1 MSPLIRLFKKIDLR
15 IDAQVEIRSGQFHYL
30 KNVMRL
36 DRGGKLLLFNGQDGE
51 FLCEIIDVNKRSMQ
65 VHVVD
70 QVRVQVPDPDIWL
83 LFSPIKRSGVNFIA
97 EKATELGVSSIQPI
111 FTSRSTIKLSL
122 ERAKKRLIHWR
133 QVSIS
138 ACEQS
143 GRSKIPTI
151 KSPIGFDQVSEGIT
165 TNSLN
170 LLLHPDNLEESS
182 NLPNEYSGDINIFI
196 GPEGGFSPRERA
208 LIAGKKNVTAVSLGK
223 NILRADTA
231 MLSALAIWQA
241 TAGEW
246 KGSL

>member
-1 MSPLIRLFKKIDLR
+1 MHRFYHSNPLDLNQIIILDEFASHHALR
-15 IDAQVEIRSGQFHYL
+15 
-30 KNVMRL
+30 VMRVKVDDFL
-36 DRGGKLLLFNGQDGE
+36 ILFNGDGFE
-51 FLCEIIDVNKRSMQ
+51 YRGRVSGINKKTINVEILSKEKNNSE
-65 VHVVD
+65 
-70 QVRVQVPDPDIWL
+70 
-83 LFSPIKRSGVNFIA
+83 SPININLFQSISSNEKMDMVIQ
-97 EKATELGVSSIQPI
+97 KATELGVSSIQPI

-151 KSPIGFDQVSEGIT
+151 KSPIEFDQISEGIK

-196 GPEGGFSPRERA
+196 GPEGGFSQDEALLLKKQNCINIQLGPR
-208 LIAGKKNVTAVSLGK
+208 
-223 NILRADTA
+223 ILRTETA
-231 MLSALAIWQA
+231 PLAIIAILQYKYGDFA
-241 TAGEW
+241 
-246 KGSL
+246 